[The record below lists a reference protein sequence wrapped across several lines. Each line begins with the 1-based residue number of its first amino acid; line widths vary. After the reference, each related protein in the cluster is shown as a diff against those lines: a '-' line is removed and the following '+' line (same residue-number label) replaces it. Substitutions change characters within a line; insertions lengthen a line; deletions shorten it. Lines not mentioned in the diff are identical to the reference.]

1 MRPIIKVALIFLF
14 LTTVV
19 FPQEIWEYK
28 PAMDIEF
35 AEKDSL
41 ANPFLCTVDSTGNLW
56 VISSTSTTL
65 HAVNALYKA
74 APGDTVFTLIDDYTD
89 DVDVHSSRGVTAIGN
104 DIFVVVRTTT
114 TDISS
119 MFRYPNGNFAE
130 RIQYRTPTVS
140 IPGYGTYIFGIAGTK
155 DRYIYGGIGYNGP
168 RIRGYDFS
176 GKLSPVGIYISKECT
191 AVDPGG
197 PAPSGNDV
205 IRDVATLPG
214 GNYYDPETPVYTSR
228 NSLPVGGSTGG
239 VTKWSG
245 GRQDSLSTYSCVS
258 LEDADS
264 FLKWTSYVPNGI
276 TLDSQGR
283 LWAVGTDT
291 SRRWV
296 KVFEVSGN
304 WATQVVE
311 LPSSTSKDIADQLGA
326 PLGVPEDVALSPNE
340 GIAYVID
347 TEARK
352 CFTFQSN
359 AVKVI
364 YKPTPVA
371 CEFRLY
377 PAFPNPF
384 NPTTTIS
391 FDLPKASTVRLDI
404 FDLKGRQVR
413 TQIMNYTSSGRH
425 AISLNAEGMPTG
437 IYIYHI
443 TTDFGRRS
451 GKLAFLK

>member
-1 MRPIIKVALIFLF
+1 MRPITKLVLIFLF

-19 FPQEIWEYK
+19 FSQEIWEYK

-41 ANPFLCTVDSTGNLW
+41 ANPFLCAVDSTGNLW

-74 APGDTVFTLIDDYTD
+74 APGDTVFTLIDDYSD

-104 DIFVVVRTTT
+104 DIFVAVRTTT
-114 TDISS
+114 TDVAS

-140 IPGYGTYIFGIAGTK
+140 IPGYGTYIYGIAGTK
-155 DRYIYGGIGYNGP
+155 DRYIYGGMIYGGVE
-168 RIRGYDFS
+168 IRVFDFS
-176 GKLSPVGIYISKECT
+176 GKTSPVGQYVGLPNSPGG
-191 AVDPGG
+191 DPGG
-197 PAPSGNDV
+197 PSSTGEDA
-205 IRDVATLPG
+205 IRDVVTMPN
-214 GNYYDPETPVYTSR
+214 GNYYDPETPIYTSR
-228 NSLPVGGSTGG
+228 NSLSGGSTGG
-239 VTKWSG
+239 VTKWYG
-245 GRQDSLSTYSCVS
+245 GRQDSLASNGCVS

-311 LPSSTSKDIADQLGA
+311 LPSSTSKDIADPLGA

-359 AVKVI
+359 AVKVCDVRSA
-364 YKPTPVA
+364 VA
-371 CEFRLY
+371 SEFRLY

-404 FDLKGRQVR
+404 FDLKGRQIR
-413 TQIMNYTSSGRH
+413 TQTVNYTSSGRH
-425 AISLNAEGMPTG
+425 AISLSAEGIPTG
-437 IYIYHI
+437 IYIYHV
-443 TTDFGRRS
+443 TTDFGRLS

>member
-1 MRPIIKVALIFLF
+1 MRPITKLVLIFLF

-19 FPQEIWEYK
+19 FSQEIWEYK

-41 ANPFLCTVDSTGNLW
+41 ANPFLCAVDSTGNLW

-65 HAVNALYKA
+65 HAINALYKA

-89 DVDVHSSRGVTAIGN
+89 DVDVNSSRGVTAIGN
-104 DIFVVVRTTT
+104 DIYVAVKTTT
-114 TDISS
+114 TYVSS
-119 MFRYPNGNFAE
+119 MFRYPNGNISE
-130 RIQYRTPTVS
+130 RIQYNSPTAS
-140 IPGYGTYIFGIAGTK
+140 IPGYGTYIYGIAGTK
-155 DRYIYGGIGYNGP
+155 DRYIYGGMIFGGVE
-168 RIRGYDFS
+168 IRVFDFS
-176 GKLSPVGIYISKECT
+176 GKTSPVGRYVGIPDSPGG
-191 AVDPGG
+191 DPGG
-197 PAPSGNDV
+197 PSSNGDDA
-205 IRDVATLPG
+205 IRDVATMPN
-214 GNYYDPETPVYTSR
+214 GNYYDPETPIYTSR
-228 NSLPVGGSTGG
+228 NSFSGGSTGG
-239 VTKWSG
+239 VTKWTG
-245 GRQDSLSTYSCVS
+245 GRQDSLASNGCVS

-311 LPSSTSKDIADQLGA
+311 LPSSTSKDIADPLGA

-359 AVKVI
+359 AVKVREDRSA
-364 YKPTPVA
+364 VA
-371 CEFRLY
+371 SDFRLY

-404 FDLKGRQVR
+404 FDLKGRQIR
-413 TQIMNYTSSGRH
+413 TQTVNYTSSGRH
-425 AISLNAEGMPTG
+425 AISLSAEGIPTG
-437 IYIYHI
+437 IYIYHV
-443 TTDFGRRS
+443 TTDFGRLS

>member
-1 MRPIIKVALIFLF
+1 MRPITKLVLIFLF
-14 LTTVV
+14 VTTVV
-19 FPQEIWEYK
+19 FSQEIWEYK

-41 ANPFLCTVDSTGNLW
+41 ANPFLCAVDSTGNLW
-56 VISSTSTTL
+56 IISSTSTTL

-74 APGDTVFTLIDDYTD
+74 APGDTVFTLIDDYSD
-89 DVDVHSSRGVTAIGN
+89 DVDVHSSRGVAAIGN
-104 DIFVVVRTTT
+104 DIFVVVKTTT
-114 TDISS
+114 NDRST
-119 MFRYPNGNFAE
+119 MFRYPNGDFTS
-130 RIQYRTPTVS
+130 RTSYAKPPES
-140 IPGYGTYIFGIAGTK
+140 IPGYGTYIYGIAGTK
-155 DRYIYGGIGYNGP
+155 DRYIYGGICYQGP
-168 RIRGYDFS
+168 KIRGYDFS
-176 GKLSPVGIYISKECT
+176 GKTSPVGVYISFECT
-191 AVDPGG
+191 AGDPGG
-197 PAPSGNDV
+197 PSGTGVDM
-205 IRDVATLPG
+205 IRDVATMPN

-228 NSLPVGGSTGG
+228 NSLPEGGSTGG

-245 GRQDSLSTYSCVS
+245 GRQDSLATYSCVS

-264 FLKWTSYVPNGI
+264 FLKWTSYIPNGI

-311 LPSSTSKDIADQLGA
+311 LPSSTSKDIADPLGA
-326 PLGVPEDVALSPNE
+326 SLGVPEDVALSPNE

-359 AVKVI
+359 AVKVRDDRS
-364 YKPTPVA
+364 PVA
-371 CEFRLY
+371 SEFRLY

-391 FDLPKASTVRLDI
+391 FDLPKATTVRLDI

-413 TQIMNYTSSGRH
+413 TQTTNYTSSGRH

-443 TTDFGRRS
+443 TTDFGRLS